1 MSNSTIT
8 IGLLEDDPE
17 QAVLL
22 ASWLEAEGY
31 VVRQFPSAAAF
42 RSRKG
47 VVAID
52 LLLLDWMLPDA
63 TGIEIVQAIRGSA
76 SAHLPVIFLTARAT
90 EEDIVKGL
98 SEGGDDYIVKPAKRG
113 EFLARVGAVC
123 RRLGVTGDVSE
134 QVDVSPYSIDYKA
147 RKLSLNGVEIEMTQR
162 EFDLASFLFR
172 RMDRIV
178 GRDALLQSVWNLGSN
193 VSTRTV
199 DTHIS
204 RLRKKLELTGAHGWR
219 LAAIYQYGYRLERYV
234 P

>member
-1 MSNSTIT
+1 MINGNVT
-8 IGLLEDDPE
+8 IGLLEDDPD
-17 QAVLL
+17 QAALL
-22 ASWLEAEGY
+22 SAWLEAEGY

-47 VVAID
+47 IVAID

-90 EEDIVKGL
+90 QEDIVRGL
-98 SEGGDDYIVKPAKRG
+98 SEGGDDYIVKPAKRA
-113 EFLARVGAVC
+113 EFIARVAAVC
-123 RRLGVTGDVSE
+123 RRVGVGNEASE
-134 QVDVSPYSIDYKA
+134 QVDVAPYTIDFKA
-147 RKLSLNGVEIEMTQR
+147 RKIALNGVEIDMTQR

-172 RMDRIV
+172 RNGRIV

-204 RLRKKLELTGAHGWR
+204 RLRKKLELTGANGWR
-219 LAAIYQYGYRLERYV
+219 LAAIYQYGYRLERFEA
-234 P
+234 